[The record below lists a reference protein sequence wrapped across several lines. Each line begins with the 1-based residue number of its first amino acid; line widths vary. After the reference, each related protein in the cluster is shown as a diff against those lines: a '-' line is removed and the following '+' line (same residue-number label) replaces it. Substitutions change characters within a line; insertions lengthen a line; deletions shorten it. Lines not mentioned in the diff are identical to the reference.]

1 MDFGFNEEQQDLQGL
16 ATQILEGEL
25 SHERL
30 KEVEG
35 GDENFDRELWAKLAE
50 AGILGI
56 ALPEATGGG
65 GYGYLE
71 AALVLEQVGRTV
83 APVPFYATIIAALPV
98 AKFGTD
104 AQKDA
109 ILPGVISG
117 ETILS
122 VALTEAGTD
131 PLHPVT
137 TAKPDG
143 AGDGGGYVLDGVKD
157 CVPAGPLADMVLC
170 PAITPDGKV
179 IVAIVDPNASGVTR
193 ERQDTTNMHAAARLT
208 LQGVKVGAD
217 DVLGTADDGA
227 EVLQWTVERAT
238 GALCAIAIGICEEAV
253 KMTAEYTN
261 TREQFDRPIAT
272 FQAVGQRAADAYIDT
287 EAVRLTAWQAIWRL
301 SEGLDATT
309 EVAVAK
315 FWAAEGGQRVVHAAQ
330 HLHGGMGVDRD
341 YPLHRYFL
349 WAKWL
354 ELSLGGATRQLLTIG
369 KHLADEPVSA

>member
-1 MDFGFNEEQQDLQGL
+1 MDFSFSEEQQDLQGL
-16 ATQILEGEL
+16 AQQILEGEL

-35 GDENFDRELWAKLAE
+35 GDENFDRELWAKLAD
-50 AGILGI
+50 AGVLGI
-56 ALPEATGGG
+56 ALPEANGGG
-65 GYGYLE
+65 GYGFLE
-71 AALVLEQVGRTV
+71 AALVLEQIGRTV
-83 APVPFYATIIAALPV
+83 APVPYYATVIAALPI
-98 AKFGTD
+98 ARFGSD
-104 AQKDA
+104 AQRA
-109 ILPGVISG
+109 ALLPGVASG

-122 VALTEAGTD
+122 AALTEAGTD

-137 TAKPDG
+137 TATPDG
-143 AGDGGGYVLDGVKD
+143 DGWTLDGVKD
-157 CVPAGPLADMVLC
+157 CVPAGPLADRVLV
-170 PAITPDGKV
+170 PAATPDGSVV
-179 IVAIVDPNASGVTR
+179 IAIVDPSASGVTR
-193 ERQDTTNMHAAARLT
+193 ERQDTTNHHPEARLT
-208 LQGVKVGAD
+208 LQGVKVGAS
-217 DVLGTADDGA
+217 DVLGTPADGA
-227 EVLQWTVERAT
+227 AILSWTVERAT
-238 GALCAIAIGICEEAV
+238 AALCAIAIGICEEAV
-253 KMTAEYTN
+253 RMTAEYTK

-287 EAVRLTAWQAIWRL
+287 EGVRLTAWQAIWRL
-301 SEGLDATT
+301 AEDLPATV

-369 KHLADEPVSA
+369 KHLADEPVAV

>member
-1 MDFGFNEEQQDLQGL
+1 MDFGFSEEQVDLQGL

-56 ALPEATGGG
+56 ALPEANGGG

-83 APVPFYATIIAALPV
+83 APVPFYATIIAALPI

-122 VALTEAGTD
+122 AALTEAGTD
-131 PLHPVT
+131 PLHPTT

-143 AGDGGGYVLDGVKD
+143 GGFVLDGVKD
-157 CVPAGPLADMVLC
+157 CVPAGPLAGQVLC
-170 PAITPDGKV
+170 PAVTSDGKV
-179 IVAIVDPNASGVTR
+179 IVAIVDPGAKGVTR
-193 ERQDTTNMHAAARLT
+193 ERQDTTNMHAEARLT
-208 LQGVKVGAD
+208 LEGVKVSAD
-217 DVLGTADDGA
+217 DVLGTDGA
-227 EVLQWTVERAT
+227 AVLQWTVERAT

-253 KMTAEYTN
+253 KMTAEYTK

-287 EAVRLTAWQAIWRL
+287 EAVRLTAWQAVWRL
-301 SEGLDATT
+301 SEELDSTT

-369 KHLADEPVSA
+369 KHLADDPVTV